1 METYYQDYDK
11 GEVEMFRQMSERNE
25 LLPLGGSD
33 FHGMG
38 GPKQREP
45 GDIPLPIEPVNE
57 LFRLADERGSVN
69 RALLRH
75 TYR

>member
-1 METYYQDYDK
+1 
-11 GEVEMFRQMSERNE
+11 
-25 LLPLGGSD
+25 
-33 FHGMG
+33 MG

-57 LFRLADERGSVN
+57 LFRLAEERGAVE